1 MRNFADYRINSS
13 EEYRL
18 MYLHE
23 VDQNKKLKLANEDQQ
38 TTIEDLHKQL
48 VEMTQKFAKSQ
59 NNTEVLEEKLQK
71 QTQKASNLE
80 QKQVES
86 ERKIVEVT
94 QECQKQEERVKKVKA
109 LSAEMLDEL
118 DKADRKIQ
126 SLESRVDKQ
135 VDFITQ
141 RSFINKKLSQ
151 QVQDLKKTCKTAEK
165 KSAKSTKLI
174 HELKVTVFQ
183 QQNTIKIY
191 EDFQSRF
198 QARESKILFNLEAL
212 EIHQGGK
219 SRTFSNFRRASHSQE
234 LIKSISALFENNILS
249 GVETHLAAESNER
262 LI

>member
-38 TTIEDLHKQL
+38 TTIEDLRKQL

-59 NNTEVLEEKLQK
+59 NHTEVFEEKLQK

-94 QECQKQEERVKKVKA
+94 QECQKQEERVNKVKA
-109 LSAEMLDEL
+109 LSSEMLNEL
-118 DKADRKIQ
+118 DKADRKIK

-135 VDFITQ
+135 ADFITQ
-141 RSFINKKLSQ
+141 KSFINKELSQ
-151 QVQDLKKTCKTAEK
+151 QALDLKKTCKAAEK
-165 KSAKSTKLI
+165 KSAKTTKLI
-174 HELKVTVFQ
+174 HKLKVTVFQ
-183 QQNTIKIY
+183 QQNTIKMF
-191 EDFQSRF
+191 EDFKSRF
-198 QARESKILFNLEAL
+198 QARERKVLVKLESL
-212 EIHQGGK
+212 HQQGK
-219 SRTFSNFRRASHSQE
+219 SRFFSSFRRLSRSQE
-234 LIKSISALFENNILS
+234 LVESISALFESNILS